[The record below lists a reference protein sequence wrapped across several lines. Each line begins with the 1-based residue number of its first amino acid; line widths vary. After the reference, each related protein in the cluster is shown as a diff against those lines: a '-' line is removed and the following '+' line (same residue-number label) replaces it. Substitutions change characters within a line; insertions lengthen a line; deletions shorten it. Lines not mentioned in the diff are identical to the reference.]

1 MVTIM
6 RICFCTAWEAC
17 VILWTS
23 GLLVIGDQMNLSSR
37 TPRIE
42 LVLRPHQVL
51 NLDNRQRQ
59 MAIECKNGLIWVTS
73 DGEHR
78 DHILQAGRTYI
89 PRAKGNVV
97 IEALDEACVDIAED

>member
-1 MVTIM
+1 
-6 RICFCTAWEAC
+6 
-17 VILWTS
+17 
-23 GLLVIGDQMNLSSR
+23 
-37 TPRIE
+37 
-42 LVLRPHQVL
+42 
-51 NLDNRQRQ
+51 

-89 PRAKGNVV
+89 PRAKGNIV